1 MINTEDFDPSLLKID
16 KKSYKHFGIYYIS
29 YIIGKDSDYVK
40 ISSVTPLC
48 LIISKVDQYITEKT
62 GSKYFVFDQANENS
76 EVLKKCA
83 WLWYVIKNE
92 IETMNEGKKG
102 EYGKNFMKIKLD
114 TE

>member
-1 MINTEDFDPSLLKID
+1 MINIEHFDPSLLKID
-16 KKSYKHFGIYYIS
+16 KKSYKNFGIYYIG
-29 YIIGKDSDYVK
+29 YIVGKDSDYVK

-48 LIISKVDQYITEKT
+48 LIISKIDGYIKEKT
-62 GSKYFVFDQANENS
+62 GSKYLVFDSANENS

-92 IETMNEGKKG
+92 IETINECKKG
-102 EYGKNFMKIKLD
+102 EYGKNFKKIKLD